1 MKSVLVVDDSA
12 TTRSLIK
19 AVIDDLGEEMN
30 VVDAGSGFEAL
41 RLLPQHAFDL
51 ILTDI
56 NMPDINGLEF
66 TNFVKNDTRY
76 LHIPVIMVSTEK
88 SREDIEKGLALGAT
102 AYVTKPFRTE
112 ELQETI
118 KKVLKI

>member
-19 AVIDDLGEEMN
+19 AVIDEIGEEMN
-30 VVDAGSGFEAL
+30 VVEAGSGFEAL

-66 TNFVKNDTRY
+66 TNFAKNDTRY
-76 LHIPVIMVSTEK
+76 VHIPIIIVSTEK
-88 SREDIEKGLALGAT
+88 SREDIEKGLALGAI

-112 ELQETI
+112 ELQGTI
-118 KKVLKI
+118 RKVLKI

>member
-66 TNFVKNDTRY
+66 TSFVKNDARY

>member
-66 TNFVKNDTRY
+66 TSFVKNDTRY